1 MIEFEIRKRDSSDKK
16 YYLSLDVPQL
26 NGYCKLYLSED
37 NTLTDKLS
45 ECLYLE
51 SFEETYF
58 KAMSIKKFTDLALNE
73 FFEEA
78 YIEKYNGILPTSDV
92 YEAIVKALTL
102 LKIDEDYFN
111 RINFKFCY
119 SMTLKIMM
127 GLFNAEINKA
137 IEKAKNKEYH
147 KEKPVDE
154 AESPK
159 KSKVMPKKSEVI
171 DGFPYVIFNN
181 KLNEYVRT
189 PHSTTKEVNMA
200 ARFAS
205 TDKAY
210 DFIHLNM
217 PFNECDFEVFIP
229 NMEPTPQEEDEA
241 KTSYKDISQETVKE
255 IDQPED
261 VDFIAYIIDGNG
273 EIHQIKV
280 DSNIPKFEWNEVN
293 LNGLVL
299 RKCNTPQKEETESID
314 WEKRK
319 SQIFKEIDNLTAE
332 LKKRYFIENL
342 NKSFQKEE
350 EENDEKGPHEWTEL
364 FRALLNGIPRQ

>member
-1 MIEFEIRKRDSSDKK
+1 MIEFEIRKRDVSGKK

-92 YEAIVKALTL
+92 YEAIVKALTNF
-102 LKIDEDYFN
+102 KIDEDYFN

-119 SMTLKIMM
+119 SMTLKIMLV
-127 GLFNAEINKA
+127 LFNVEINKA
-137 IEKAKNKEYH
+137 IEKVKNKEYP
-147 KEKPVDE
+147 KEKPVTE

-159 KSKVMPKKSEVI
+159 KSNVMPKKSEVI

-181 KLNEYVRT
+181 KLNAYVRT

-200 ARFAS
+200 TRFAS

-217 PFNECDFEVFIP
+217 PFNEYDFEVFIP
-229 NMEPTPQEEDEA
+229 KMEPTPQKEA
-241 KTSYKDISQETVKE
+241 KAKASDKDISKETVKE
-255 IDQPED
+255 NNQPED
-261 VDFIAYIIDGNG
+261 AEFIAYFIDGNG
-273 EIHQIKV
+273 EIHQFKV
-280 DSNIPKFEWNEVN
+280 DSNIPKFEWNDN
-293 LNGLVL
+293 DLNDLVL
-299 RKCNTPQKEETESID
+299 RIYNTPQKEETESID
-314 WEKRK
+314 WEKIN
-319 SQIFKEIDNLTAE
+319 SQ
-332 LKKRYFIENL
+332 LKKRYFNGNL

-350 EENDEKGPHEWTEL
+350 EENEEKGQHEWTEL
-364 FRALLNGIPRQ
+364 FRDLLNGIPRQ

>member
-1 MIEFEIRKRDSSDKK
+1 MIEFQIKK
-16 YYLSLDVPQL
+16 GNILGRNDYHIVYYYLSLDIPEL
-26 NGYCKLYLSED
+26 KGYSKLYLSQGS
-37 NTLTDKLS
+37 TLTDKLS
-45 ECLYLE
+45 ECLKLE
-51 SFEETYF
+51 SFEDAYF
-58 KAMSIKKFTDLALNE
+58 KAMSIRKFVDLALNE
-73 FFEEA
+73 FFKNVC
-78 YIEKYNGILPTSDV
+78 ILRYNGLLSASDIYDAV
-92 YEAIVKALTL
+92 IKALANL
-102 LKIDEDYFN
+102 EINEEYLNVKFSMLKN
-111 RINFKFCY
+111 
-119 SMTLKIMM
+119 MTMIY
-127 GLFNAEINKA
+127 NYEINKA
-137 IEKAKNKEYH
+137 LKAANNKEC
-147 KEKPVDE
+147 
-154 AESPK
+154 SK
-159 KSKVMPKKSEVI
+159 KTEVI

-217 PFNECDFEVFIP
+217 PFNEDDFEVFMP
-229 NMEPTPQEEDEA
+229 KMEPTPQKEA
-241 KTSYKDISQETVKE
+241 KTSDKDISKETVKE
-255 IDQPED
+255 NDQPED
-261 VDFIAYIIDGNG
+261 VGFIAYFTDCNG

-280 DSNIPKFEWNEVN
+280 DSNNPKFEWNEVN
-293 LNGLVL
+293 LNDLVM

-319 SQIFKEIDNLTAE
+319 SQISKEIDNLAAE

-364 FRALLNGIPRQ
+364 FRALLNDIPLQ